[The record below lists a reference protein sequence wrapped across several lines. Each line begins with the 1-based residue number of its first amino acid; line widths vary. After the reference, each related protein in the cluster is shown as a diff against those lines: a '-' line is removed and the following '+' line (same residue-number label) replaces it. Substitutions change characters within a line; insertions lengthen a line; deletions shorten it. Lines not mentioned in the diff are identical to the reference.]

1 MRQEL
6 LLDMGHYNAGWKCF
20 SWITWLDL
28 PCEIMCDRR
37 ITRYRL
43 ALQIRQCLFTVS
55 AFSSITTY
63 SYDKPS
69 YGLSDIKL
77 AIHWVNCS
85 CSTNM
90 LRFILVVQL
99 LANRPVG
106 GTAAPGLQ
114 YSFANF
120 QFSHT
125 IGYNPF
131 THSQLRVRRDSDLQ
145 VSGVRMSSTGYIS
158 RS

>member
-1 MRQEL
+1 MKLCVIDES
-6 LLDMGHYNAGWKCF
+6 LDTGSPYQYVSVSLHGFCSY
-20 SWITWLDL
+20 L
-28 PCEIMCDRR
+28 P
-37 ITRYRL
+37 
-43 ALQIRQCLFTVS
+43 V
-55 AFSSITTY
+55 TTY

-99 LANRPVG
+99 LANRSVG
-106 GTAAPGLQ
+106 GTAASGLQ
-114 YSFANF
+114 YGFASF
-120 QFSHT
+120 QLSHT
-125 IGYNPF
+125 VGYNPF
-131 THSQLRVRRDSDLQ
+131 THRQLRVRRDSNLQ

-158 RS
+158 RPQSLLNVR